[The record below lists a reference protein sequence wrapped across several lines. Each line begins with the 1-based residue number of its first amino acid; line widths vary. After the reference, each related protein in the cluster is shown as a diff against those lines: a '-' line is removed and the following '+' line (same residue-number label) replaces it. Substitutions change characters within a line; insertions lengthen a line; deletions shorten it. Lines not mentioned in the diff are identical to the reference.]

1 MDVRSRRALGHL
13 CRRKTGLKV
22 ISLTDG
28 DISCSPLII
37 YHGNKLIA
45 NYKMAGAGIVKR
57 AHMRSVSE
65 PALRVSCG
73 GYSRERTRLTDL
85 AYERG
90 KDNVAHWI
98 GAWSFEEVGNLFCM
112 GVQWSYNC
120 VLFLSPGMCGSS
132 VSCCKMPS
140 QPTGVLVDCESTCLL
155 LAKKR
160 KVNSQLAG
168 YQI

>member
-1 MDVRSRRALGHL
+1 MWRPVTYLLSVLEQKWIGLQIKFSFFPPSWLLLVVDVRSRRALGHL

-98 GAWSFEEVGNLFCM
+98 GAWSFEEVR
-112 GVQWSYNC
+112 QP
-120 VLFLSPGMCGSS
+120 FLYGGT
-132 VSCCKMPS
+132 VE
-140 QPTGVLVDCESTCLL
+140 L
-155 LAKKR
+155 
-160 KVNSQLAG
+160 
-168 YQI
+168 